1 MKNTKK
7 NVLVHCNNVIKRYGS
22 DGAEVFALRGVDL
35 DVYAGEL
42 IMIVGPS
49 GCGKTTL
56 LSIISSLLKQD
67 SGICSVLNKS
77 INQLSDDEKSYFRSK
92 SIGFVFQSFNLI
104 PTLSVIEN
112 VAVSLSINGLK
123 RDYALKKAEK
133 ILDEV
138 GLFSRGDS
146 KPHELSGGQK
156 QKVAIARALVHNPL
170 LIVCDEPTS
179 SLDYESGRLIM
190 NILRNIVDKEGKTLI
205 LVTHDNRIYKYAD
218 RIAYME
224 DGRIIKIE
232 EKL

>member
-1 MKNTKK
+1 MKNINK

-22 DGAEVFALRGVDL
+22 DGAEVFALRGIDL

-133 ILDEV
+133 ILDKI

-146 KPHELSGGQK
+146 KPYELSGGQK
-156 QKVAIARALVHNPL
+156 QKVAIARALVHNPS